1 MSDKK
6 YIRLPTDLFSSIS
19 RFVHSSDYFPTL
31 DRRIGLSA
39 RMGYH
44 PDYKRVMAEIEE
56 ERPSFVSTTRGEYVE
71 VEEVNEKLAQRALEL
86 ADYCQEVA
94 KELLEHAERLREIGK
109 RGEIVN
115 TAHLESIARD
125 ESRDESKGG
134 RIETNHEESRAPVKS
149 KAHARVRPV
158 DPPLLSD
165 ANLDLF
171 T

>member
-19 RFVHSSDYFPTL
+19 RFIHSSDYFPTL

-39 RMGYH
+39 RIGYH
-44 PDYKRVMAEIEE
+44 PDYKRIMVEIEE

-71 VEEVNEKLAQRALEL
+71 IEEANEKLSQVAGEL

-94 KELLEHAERLREIGK
+94 KELIEHAERLREVNR
-109 RGEIVN
+109 RGEIIKQSQIE
-115 TAHLESIARD
+115 AIARE
-125 ESRDESKGG
+125 ESAGVRVH
-134 RIETNHEESRAPVKS
+134 TEESRAPVKS
-149 KAHARVRPV
+149 NSHARVGPIET
-158 DPPLLSD
+158 PPLLD

>member
-19 RFVHSSDYFPTL
+19 RFIHSSDYFPAL

-39 RMGYH
+39 RIGYH
-44 PDYKRVMAEIEE
+44 PDYKRTMVEIEE

-71 VEEVNEKLAQRALEL
+71 IDEANEKLAQVALEL

-94 KELLEHAERLREIGK
+94 KELLEHAERLTEIS
-109 RGEIVN
+109 RRDEIIKKSQIE
-115 TAHLESIARD
+115 AIARD
-125 ESRDESKGG
+125 ESGGESH
-134 RIETNHEESRAPVKS
+134 IEESRAPVKS
-149 KAHARVRPV
+149 KAHARANRIEPT
-158 DPPLLSD
+158 PLSS